1 MSRRLLIVIILVFI
15 LMLTAGCS
23 ENFGNAISNL
33 NANATRIAGGEVTDP
48 ENPDAEPAETAT
60 PEPTA
65 EPDGYYDLVS
75 NPSASLVQAWGRIY
89 GLPAGSEFTV
99 IADEVQVAEFTVQTL
114 QLEGWSETVRGGS
127 TTIALGQIRLDL
139 ALEASDGSFGSGS
152 LTFQPTLDELAHLR
166 LNPRGAEFGGL
177 HMPDDFT
184 PALGDAVYA
193 SLTGA
198 QTAALSQVTLS
209 QLSLD
214 NGVMTVKGTV
224 R

>member
-1 MSRRLLIVIILVFI
+1 MSRCRLSILILVLI
-15 LMLTAGCS
+15 LTITAGCS
-23 ENFGNAISNL
+23 ENFGNAVSNM
-33 NANATRIAGGEVTDP
+33 NANATRIAGGEVTSSGS
-48 ENPDAEPAETAT
+48 PAETAT

-75 NPSASLVQAWGRIY
+75 SPSTSLVQAWGRIY
-89 GLPAGSEFTV
+89 GLPSGTEFTI
-99 IADEVQVAEFTVQTL
+99 IADQVQVGEFTIQTL

-127 TTIALGQIRLDL
+127 ASIALGQIRLDL
-139 ALEASDGSFGSGS
+139 ALEAENGDFGSGS
-152 LTFQPTLDELAHLR
+152 LSFQPTLDEAAQLH

-177 HMPDDFT
+177 RMPNDFI

-198 QTAALSQVTLS
+198 QTAALSKVTLS

-214 NGVMTVKGTV
+214 SGVMTVRGTV

>member
-1 MSRRLLIVIILVFI
+1 MSRRLLSILILVLI
-15 LMLTAGCS
+15 LMITAGCS
-23 ENFGNAISNL
+23 ENFGNAVSNM
-33 NANATRIAGGEVTDP
+33 NANATRIAGGITDP
-48 ENPDAEPAETAT
+48 ENPDASPAETAT

-75 NPSASLVQAWGRIY
+75 NPSTSLVQAWGRIY
-89 GLPAGSEFTV
+89 GLPSGTEFTI
-99 IADEVQVAEFTVQTL
+99 IADETQVAEFTIQTL

-127 TTIALGQIRLDL
+127 ASIALGQIRLDL
-139 ALEASDGSFGSGS
+139 ALQAENGDFGSGS
-152 LTFQPTLDELAHLR
+152 LTFQPTLDEAAQLH

-177 HMPDDFT
+177 RMPTDFI
-184 PALGDAVYA
+184 PALGDSVHA

-198 QTAALSQVTLS
+198 QTAALSKVTLS

>member
-1 MSRRLLIVIILVFI
+1 MSRRLLSISILVLI
-15 LMLTAGCS
+15 VMMTAGCS
-23 ENFGNAISNL
+23 ENFGKAISDM
-33 NANATRIAGGEVTDP
+33 NANATRVAGGVTDP
-48 ENPDAEPAETAT
+48 GSPDANPADTPT

-75 NPSASLVQAWGRIY
+75 NPGTALVQAWGRIY
-89 GLPAGSEFTV
+89 GLPSGSEFTI
-99 IADEVQVAEFTVQTL
+99 IADETQVAEFTIQTL
-114 QLEGWSETVRGGS
+114 QLEGWDQTVRGGS

-139 ALEASDGSFGSGS
+139 ALEAEDGNFGSGS
-152 LTFQPTLDELAHLR
+152 LTFQPTLDEAARLH

-177 HMPDDFT
+177 RMPNDFI
-184 PALGDAVYA
+184 PALGDAVHA

-198 QTAALSQVTLS
+198 QTDALTKVTLS

-214 NGVMTVKGTV
+214 SGVMTVKGTV